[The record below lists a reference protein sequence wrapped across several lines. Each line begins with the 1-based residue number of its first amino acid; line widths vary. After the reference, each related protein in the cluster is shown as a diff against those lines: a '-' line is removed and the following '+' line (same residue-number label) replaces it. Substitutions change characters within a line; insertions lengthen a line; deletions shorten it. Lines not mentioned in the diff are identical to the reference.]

1 MVIEIIV
8 GIAAFGTVIGPATA
22 ILATNTRLK
31 KELAEAERLRLEE
44 RTLFFE
50 KGKAVAL
57 AEVAKIKEDRG
68 VSFRDA
74 AKIAGHQCAHC
85 SRKCLHCAREAK
97 AEGEIDLSRID
108 SADALDFDLGRLLVN
123 ARQEEDGLENE
134 SVFDEIDDY
143 EPKQNKRA
151 R

>member
-8 GIAAFGTVIGPATA
+8 GIAALGTIVGPAVA
-22 ILATNTRLK
+22 ILTNNKKLK
-31 KELAEAERLRLEE
+31 KELEEAEKLRLAE

-50 KGKAVAL
+50 KGKTVAL
-57 AEVAKIKEDRG
+57 AEVTKIKEDRG

-97 AEGEIDLSRID
+97 AEGEIDFSKVDEVDML
-108 SADALDFDLGRLLVN
+108 DLGIEALKNRLEGDV
-123 ARQEEDGLENE
+123 ARLEDNDLLAEIEREER
-134 SVFDEIDDY
+134 
-143 EPKQNKRA
+143 QNKRT